1 MILVIKLFFHQTIK
15 IRITNWKVLYGNF
28 WETFQFHR
36 QIFRCPFVHHTNYF
50 HYFAAKF
57 VGGCAVLQNCKFG
70 FSFACF
76 INLLQTVSSMK
87 MGPKPAVVLVLWASC
102 LVSANVSK
110 LEAAH
115 SALEDNRRDFQES
128 DLHQEELDS
137 RSEEF
142 CQSK

>member
-1 MILVIKLFFHQTIK
+1 
-15 IRITNWKVLYGNF
+15 
-28 WETFQFHR
+28 
-36 QIFRCPFVHHTNYF
+36 
-50 HYFAAKF
+50 
-57 VGGCAVLQNCKFG
+57 
-70 FSFACF
+70 
-76 INLLQTVSSMK
+76 MK
-87 MGPKPAVVLVLWASC
+87 MGPKPAIVLVLWASC

-128 DLHQEELDS
+128 DLHQDELDS